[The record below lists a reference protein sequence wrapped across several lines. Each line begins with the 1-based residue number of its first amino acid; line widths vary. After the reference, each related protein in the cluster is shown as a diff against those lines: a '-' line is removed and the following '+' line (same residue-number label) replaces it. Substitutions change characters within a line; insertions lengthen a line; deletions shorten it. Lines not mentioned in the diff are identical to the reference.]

1 MSKSEA
7 HEEKGGDV
15 VSVAVQPGRTHRS
28 VCLLPSAGEDHRFS
42 KLAPQDWQ
50 SSLQVQVSLYGMFVP
65 VPGEQDGWVFGLVMC
80 KVFGTFGASKCCR
93 GRSQLPARAS
103 LLVQLESR
111 VSVVSPVL
119 SFIFADGRS

>member
-15 VSVAVQPGRTHRS
+15 VSIALQPDRTHWS
-28 VCLLPSAGEDHRFS
+28 FCLAPSAGGDDCSS

-50 SSLQVQVSLYGMFVP
+50 SGLQVQVSLYGVFVP

-80 KVFGTFGASKCCR
+80 KVFRASRVSKCCC
-93 GRSQLPARAS
+93 GQSQLPARVS
-103 LLVQLESR
+103 LLVQLESH
-111 VSVVSPVL
+111 VL
-119 SFIFADGRS
+119 SFFFADGRG